1 MHRYIGNISPRAQ
14 SQRDF
19 VFASPG
25 LKPREMEQNEQFR
38 NPLISTHFVT
48 VMFGRAEGKAFWI
61 VLILANVHL
70 LR

>member
-1 MHRYIGNISPRAQ
+1 
-14 SQRDF
+14 
-19 VFASPG
+19 
-25 LKPREMEQNEQFR
+25 MEQNEQFR